1 MVRFVTY
8 ECMFVIREIVET
20 MVNAYTPRI
29 FSGQKPVFDGREKL
43 YSREPLPFGKD
54 KVSLI
59 TYCTQHWHI
68 TDNEGMYVSLFE
80 LQMILHYH
88 KSMLIENRYNLM
100 YCYKTL

>member
-1 MVRFVTY
+1 MLFECVFVIRNLMVRFVTY

-54 KVSLI
+54 KVSP
-59 TYCTQHWHI
+59 CPNH
-68 TDNEGMYVSLFE
+68 
-80 LQMILHYH
+80 H
-88 KSMLIENRYNLM
+88 KNDI
-100 YCYKTL
+100 

>member
-1 MVRFVTY
+1 MIRNLMVRFVTY

-54 KVSLI
+54 KVSPCPNHHKNDI
-59 TYCTQHWHI
+59 VHNTGTSQIMKECTSVFSS
-68 TDNEGMYVSLFE
+68 Y
-80 LQMILHYH
+80 
-88 KSMLIENRYNLM
+88 R
-100 YCYKTL
+100 